1 MNSRERILMTLNH
14 KEPDRVPFDLAS
26 THVTSI
32 NVGAYENLCRYL
44 GVDAKPIL
52 FSDAYQQ
59 VVVPNQAILDRLQV
73 DTRGLFPLTNHN
85 WKVEGED
92 KGEYHEFVDEWGFTQ
107 RFPKEDGHW
116 WSLVKSPL
124 DSMIVEPDQIK
135 SYPWPDPEM
144 PERIAGLRAQAE
156 QYRAEGKIVMLKGF
170 CAGLFEMGQRVRG
183 MENFLIDLMT
193 DPDSAGLILD
203 SILDLKVRFWEM
215 ALAELGDVVDIVVEG
230 DDYGTQESQLI
241 SYKLY
246 KKLIAPR
253 LEELIRTLK
262 TTFAE
267 KKRDGGKPWAF
278 FHSCGSVRPFLP
290 DFIEMGVD
298 ILNPVH
304 ISAAGMEPGALKK
317 DFGDAITF
325 WGGGVETQS
334 ILPNGTPEQVRED
347 VKRNVEALMPGGG
360 FVFNT
365 VHNIQGEVPPE
376 NIMAMWEALQEC
388 GRYS

>member
-1 MNSRERILMTLNH
+1 
-14 KEPDRVPFDLAS
+14 
-26 THVTSI
+26 
-32 NVGAYENLCRYL
+32 
-44 GVDAKPIL
+44 VDAKPIL

-92 KGEYHEFVDEWGFTQ
+92 KGEYYEFVDEWGFTQ
-107 RFPKEDGHW
+107 RFPKENGHW

-124 DSMIVEPDQIK
+124 DSMIVEADQIK
-135 SYPWPDPEM
+135 RYPWPDPEM

-156 QYRAEGKIVMLKGF
+156 QYRAEGKIVLLKGF

-183 MENFLIDLMT
+183 MENFLVDLMT
-193 DPDSAGLILD
+193 DPGSAGLLLD
-203 SILDLKVRFWEM
+203 NILDLKVRFWEM

-241 SYKLY
+241 TYKLY

-262 TTFAE
+262 ATFSG
-267 KKRDGGKPWAF
+267 KKRDGEKPWVF
-278 FHSCGSVRPFLP
+278 FHSCGNIRPFLP

-304 ISAAGMEPGALKK
+304 ISAAGMEPGVLKK

-334 ILPNGTPEQVRED
+334 ILPNGTPEQIRED

-376 NIMAMWEALQEC
+376 NIMAMWEALQEY

>member
-267 KKRDGGKPWAF
+267 KKRDGGKAVGLF
-278 FHSCGSVRPFLP
+278 PFVWQCP
-290 DFIEMGVD
+290 
-298 ILNPVH
+298 PVFARFYRDGRRH
-304 ISAAGMEPGALKK
+304 PQSGAHQRGWHGARGAQERLWRRHYFLGWWGRDAEYPAQWHARAGQRRCEK
-317 DFGDAITF
+317 
-325 WGGGVETQS
+325 E
-334 ILPNGTPEQVRED
+334 R
-347 VKRNVEALMPGGG
+347 
-360 FVFNT
+360 
-365 VHNIQGEVPPE
+365 
-376 NIMAMWEALQEC
+376 
-388 GRYS
+388 